1 MSLRSD
7 FLRGSRILIADF
19 LSLPFFSSNPVRK
32 AVLGMMAMR
41 RMTMLSQN
49 MASKLSPQA
58 QELASNIDQYK
69 KDAERVRIFT
79 FSYLLFE

>member
-1 MSLRSD
+1 MGLRSD

-19 LSLPFFSSNPVRK
+19 CLCFSFSNSVRK